1 MLNGVRIEESEV
13 FLPNLDIVKNGGY
26 SLEEVAKQVS
36 NITKKLNDKA
46 EADKHKIHPIWPKS
60 ETTRGSL

>member
-13 FLPNLDIVKNGGY
+13 FFPDLDIVKNGEY

-46 EADKHKIHPIWPKS
+46 EAAKQEIHPMWTKS
-60 ETTRGSL
+60 GTTRGSL